1 MNNKLTNLPKLLKR
15 KHILKDIG
23 LSESLYYKLVKE
35 NKLPTIKINNRI
47 FSSTWR
53 IRDNFKPSS
62 FILMEGSHERK
73 KRQKFIKNCIC

>member
-1 MNNKLTNLPKLLKR
+1 MNNKLTHLPKLLKR

-47 FSSTWR
+47 YLD
-53 IRDNFKPSS
+53 RDKLL
-62 FILMEGSHERK
+62 LMIEKDLINIDYKGIET
-73 KRQKFIKNCIC
+73 NE

>member
-35 NKLPTIKINNRI
+35 NKLPIIKINNRI
-47 FSSTWR
+47 CLD
-53 IRDNFKPSS
+53 RDKLL
-62 FILMEGSHERK
+62 LMIENDLINIDYKGIET
-73 KRQKFIKNCIC
+73 NE